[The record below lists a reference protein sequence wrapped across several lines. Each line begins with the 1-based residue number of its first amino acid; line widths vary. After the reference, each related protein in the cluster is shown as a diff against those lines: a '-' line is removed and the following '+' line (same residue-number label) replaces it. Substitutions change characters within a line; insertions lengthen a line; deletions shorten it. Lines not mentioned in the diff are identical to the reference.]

1 VSGFFSGLSLKK
13 KLFAVFG
20 ISIFFIAAIIA
31 TSVVHMVWM
40 RWSAIEVYNKS
51 VVEAQS
57 VMRIRAGLEQSRRG
71 LLQMLLEKDEAGR
84 ERAMNEVRGSTAL
97 VDSRIAVL
105 SAQLLAK
112 DGAHEVVKLRNTWEY
127 FKQTRDTGIIP
138 RILKGERD
146 EALAVAMS
154 LQEERFRE
162 FTDISE
168 RLISHSN
175 AEAARVK
182 ELVTVKFQRTIIIYS
197 TISLAGFLMAVA
209 LILLFSRDL
218 VGRFSKILEGI
229 GKFKSGER
237 LVKIDV
243 NGADE
248 IGVLKDALNRLFEQ
262 VHEDSIAQEQ
272 YIGIINWEKSEKE
285 KQRADLQ
292 KSEERFKSLVETT
305 NDWVWEVDENGVY
318 TYASPRSFDILGY
331 KPSEVI
337 GKTPFDF
344 MPPEEASRV
353 RAVFLESVKELKS
366 FDNFENRNL
375 HKDGRAVVLE
385 TSGVPFYGPDGRLDG
400 YRGIDRDVTRRKKAE
415 KEKAAMTEQLTQTEK
430 LASIGQLAAGVAH
443 EINNPLGFVR
453 SNLNT
458 LSEYLDVFKDLLA
471 LHGELSNAYEKGE
484 FEEIVEFREAI
495 EKLKKE
501 VDLEFTVNDA
511 GQILI
516 DTNEG
521 VSRISSIVKGLKDLS
536 HAGVGDLVSHD
547 LNNCLK
553 DALKIGW
560 HEVKNKA
567 AVELDLG
574 DSLSVR
580 CRPQQ
585 LTQVFLN
592 VIVNASQAVQENARI
607 NILSVKVNGQAFI
620 EISDNG
626 PGMSEEVRKRIF
638 DPFFSTKPVGKGTGL
653 GLSIAYNIIK
663 EHGGTIEV
671 DSRPGLGAKFRIK
684 LPLANEAASAA

>member
-1 VSGFFSGLSLKK
+1 
-13 KLFAVFG
+13 
-20 ISIFFIAAIIA
+20 
-31 TSVVHMVWM
+31 M
-40 RWSAIEVYNKS
+40 
-51 VVEAQS
+51 
-57 VMRIRAGLEQSRRG
+57 
-71 LLQMLLEKDEAGR
+71 
-84 ERAMNEVRGSTAL
+84 
-97 VDSRIAVL
+97 
-105 SAQLLAK
+105 
-112 DGAHEVVKLRNTWEY
+112 
-127 FKQTRDTGIIP
+127 
-138 RILKGERD
+138 
-146 EALAVAMS
+146 
-154 LQEERFRE
+154 
-162 FTDISE
+162 
-168 RLISHSN
+168 
-175 AEAARVK
+175 
-182 ELVTVKFQRTIIIYS
+182 
-197 TISLAGFLMAVA
+197 
-209 LILLFSRDL
+209 
-218 VGRFSKILEGI
+218 
-229 GKFKSGER
+229 
-237 LVKIDV
+237 
-243 NGADE
+243 
-248 IGVLKDALNRLFEQ
+248 
-262 VHEDSIAQEQ
+262 
-272 YIGIINWEKSEKE
+272 
-285 KQRADLQ
+285 
-292 KSEERFKSLVETT
+292 
-305 NDWVWEVDENGVY
+305 
-318 TYASPRSFDILGY
+318 
-331 KPSEVI
+331 
-337 GKTPFDF
+337 
-344 MPPEEASRV
+344 
-353 RAVFLESVKELKS
+353 
-366 FDNFENRNL
+366 

-567 AVELDLG
+567 AVELDLC